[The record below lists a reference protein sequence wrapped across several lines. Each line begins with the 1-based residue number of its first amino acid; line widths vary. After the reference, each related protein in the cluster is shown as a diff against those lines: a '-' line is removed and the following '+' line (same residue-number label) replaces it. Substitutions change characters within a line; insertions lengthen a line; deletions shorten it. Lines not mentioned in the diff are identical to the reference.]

1 MSLRLKLALAIATI
15 AGLVAGLT
23 GVVVY
28 DREKSDRHDR
38 ARRSVA
44 QNVRLFAQILNDPD
58 LTSAPAAAIVESANG
73 PDNPRIPQ
81 VLRAQLTDRRVYSLI
96 ANVSGTPIVIAGT
109 RLPDGQRV
117 YATGSF

>member
-38 ARRSVA
+38 ARRGVA
-44 QNVRLFAQILNDPD
+44 QTVRIYAQILSDPD
-58 LTSAPAAAIVESANG
+58 LTSAAVRARSSRLRTG
-73 PDNPRIPQ
+73 PTTRRSRPRCA
-81 VLRAQLTDRRVYSLI
+81 RS
-96 ANVSGTPIVIAGT
+96 
-109 RLPDGQRV
+109 
-117 YATGSF
+117 

>member
-44 QNVRLFAQILNDPD
+44 QTVRIFAQILSDPD
-58 LTSAPAAAIVESANG
+58 LTSPPEGAIIEAAKG
-73 PDNPRIPQ
+73 PDNTQIPPRC
-81 VLRAQLTDRRVYSLI
+81 VRS
-96 ANVSGTPIVIAGT
+96 
-109 RLPDGQRV
+109 
-117 YATGSF
+117 

>member
-38 ARRSVA
+38 ARRGVA
-44 QNVRLFAQILNDPD
+44 QTVRIYAQILSDPN
-58 LTSAPAAAIVESANG
+58 LTNAPDGAIIESAKG
-73 PDNPRIPQ
+73 AENPQIPA
-81 VLRAQLTDRRVYSLI
+81 VLRAQLVDNRVYSLI
-96 ANVSGTPIVIAGT
+96 ATCRAS
-109 RLPDGQRV
+109 R
-117 YATGSF
+117 S